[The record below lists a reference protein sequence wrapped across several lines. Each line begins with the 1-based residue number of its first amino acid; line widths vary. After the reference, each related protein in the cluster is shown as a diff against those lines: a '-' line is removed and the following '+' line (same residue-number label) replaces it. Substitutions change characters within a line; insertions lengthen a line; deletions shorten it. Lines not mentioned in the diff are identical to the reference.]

1 MRLDSLLDIIK
12 TVIEVK
18 AVEINPLVLAY
29 LGDTIYENYVRRF
42 LIASQGGN
50 VKQLQEKA
58 VEYVSAR
65 SQAMYLMR
73 LVELDFFT
81 DEEMDVL
88 KRARNCKSK
97 SHPKNC
103 DILTY
108 KHATALEAVIGYL
121 DIVGRKNRIDVMMEM
136 ILGGKLC

>member
-1 MRLDSLLDIIK
+1 MK
-12 TVIEVK
+12 P
-18 AVEINPLVLAY
+18 VEINPLVLAY
-29 LGDTIYENYVRRF
+29 LGDTIYENYIRRY
-42 LIASQGGN
+42 LINLGLTN
-50 VKQLQEKA
+50 VKQLQETA

-65 SQAMYLMR
+65 RQAAYLKS
-73 LVELDFFT
+73 LLDLDFFT

-121 DIVGRKNRIDVMMEM
+121 DIVGRKNRIDAMMEM

>member
-1 MRLDSLLDIIK
+1 MK
-12 TVIEVK
+12 P
-18 AVEINPLVLAY
+18 VEINPLVLAY
-29 LGDTIYENYVRRF
+29 LGDTIYENYVRRY
-42 LIASQGGN
+42 LINLGLTN
-50 VKQLQEKA
+50 VKQLQEAA

-65 SQAMYLMR
+65 RQAAYLKS
-73 LVELDFFT
+73 LLDLDFFT

-121 DIVGRKNRIDVMMEM
+121 DIVGRKNRIDVMMEI

>member
-1 MRLDSLLDIIK
+1 MK
-12 TVIEVK
+12 P
-18 AVEINPLVLAY
+18 VEINPLVLAY
-29 LGDTIYENYVRRF
+29 LGDTIYENYIRRY
-42 LIASQGGN
+42 LINLGLTN
-50 VKQLQEKA
+50 VKQLQETA

-65 SQAMYLMR
+65 REAAYLKS
-73 LVELDFFT
+73 LLDLDFFT

>member
-1 MRLDSLLDIIK
+1 MK
-12 TVIEVK
+12 P
-18 AVEINPLVLAY
+18 VEINPLVLAY
-29 LGDTIYENYVRRF
+29 LGDTIYENYVRRY
-42 LIASQGGN
+42 LINLGLTN
-50 VKQLQEKA
+50 VKQLQEAA

-65 SQAMYLMR
+65 SQAAYLKS
-73 LVELDFFT
+73 LLDLDFFT

-136 ILGGKLC
+136 ILGGNLC

>member
-1 MRLDSLLDIIK
+1 MK
-12 TVIEVK
+12 P
-18 AVEINPLVLAY
+18 VEINPLVLAY
-29 LGDTIYENYVRRF
+29 LGDTIYENYVRRY
-42 LIASQGGN
+42 LINLGLTN
-50 VKQLQEKA
+50 VKQLQEAA

-65 SQAMYLMR
+65 SQAAYLKS
-73 LVELDFFT
+73 LLDLDFFT
-81 DEEMDVL
+81 DEEMDAL
-88 KRARNCKSK
+88 KRARKSK

>member
-1 MRLDSLLDIIK
+1 MK
-12 TVIEVK
+12 P
-18 AVEINPLVLAY
+18 VEINPLVLAY
-29 LGDTIYENYVRRF
+29 LGDTIYENYIRRY
-42 LIASQGGN
+42 LINLGLTN
-50 VKQLQEKA
+50 VKQLQEAA

-65 SQAMYLMR
+65 RQAAYLKS
-73 LVELDFFT
+73 LLDLDFFT

-121 DIVGRKNRIDVMMEM
+121 DIVGRKNRIDVMMEI

>member
-1 MRLDSLLDIIK
+1 MK
-12 TVIEVK
+12 P
-18 AVEINPLVLAY
+18 VEINPLVLAY
-29 LGDTIYENYVRRF
+29 LGDTIYENYVRRY
-42 LIASQGGN
+42 LINLGLTN
-50 VKQLQEKA
+50 VKQLQEAA

-65 SQAMYLMR
+65 CQAAYLKS
-73 LVELDFFT
+73 LLDLDFFT

>member
-1 MRLDSLLDIIK
+1 M
-12 TVIEVK
+12 IEVK

-88 KRARNCKSK
+88 KRARNYKSK

-103 DILTY
+103 YVVTY

-121 DIVGRKNRIDVMMEM
+121 DLIGRNTRIQEIMDM

>member
-1 MRLDSLLDIIK
+1 
-12 TVIEVK
+12 VK
-18 AVEINPLVLAY
+18 PVEINPLVLAY
-29 LGDTIYENYVRRF
+29 LGDTIYENYVRRY
-42 LIASQGGN
+42 LINLGLTN
-50 VKQLQEKA
+50 VKQLQEAA

-65 SQAMYLMR
+65 CQAAYLKS
-73 LVELDFFT
+73 LLDLDFFT

-121 DIVGRKNRIDVMMEM
+121 DIVGRKNRIDAIIDM

>member
-1 MRLDSLLDIIK
+1 MKS
-12 TVIEVK
+12 
-18 AVEINPLVLAY
+18 VEINSLVLAY
-29 LGDTIYENYVRRF
+29 LGDTIYENYVRRY
-42 LIASQGGN
+42 LIELGLTN
-50 VKQLQEKA
+50 VKQLQEAA

-65 SQAMYLMR
+65 YQAAYLKS
-73 LVELDFFT
+73 LLNLDFFT
-81 DEEMDVL
+81 DDEIDVL

-108 KHATALEAVIGYL
+108 KHATALEALIGYL
-121 DIVGRKNRIDVMMEM
+121 DIVGRKNRIDEIMKM

>member
-1 MRLDSLLDIIK
+1 MK
-12 TVIEVK
+12 P
-18 AVEINPLVLAY
+18 VEINPLVLAY
-29 LGDTIYENYVRRF
+29 LGDTIYENYIRRY
-42 LIASQGGN
+42 LINLGLTN
-50 VKQLQEKA
+50 VKQLQEAA

-65 SQAMYLMR
+65 SQAAYLKS
-73 LVELDFFT
+73 LLDLDFFT

>member
-1 MRLDSLLDIIK
+1 MK
-12 TVIEVK
+12 P
-18 AVEINPLVLAY
+18 VEINPLVLAY
-29 LGDTIYENYVRRF
+29 LGDTIYENYIRRY
-42 LIASQGGN
+42 LINLGLTN
-50 VKQLQEKA
+50 VKQLQEAA

-65 SQAMYLMR
+65 RQAAYLKS
-73 LVELDFFT
+73 LLDLDFFT

>member
-1 MRLDSLLDIIK
+1 MKPVD
-12 TVIEVK
+12 
-18 AVEINPLVLAY
+18 INPLALAY
-29 LGDTIYENYVRRF
+29 LGDTIYENYVRRY
-42 LIASQGGN
+42 LINLGLTN
-50 VKQLQEKA
+50 VKQLQEAA

-65 SQAMYLMR
+65 SQAAYLKS
-73 LVELDFFT
+73 LLDLDFFT

>member
-1 MRLDSLLDIIK
+1 MK
-12 TVIEVK
+12 P
-18 AVEINPLVLAY
+18 VEINPLVLAY
-29 LGDTIYENYVRRF
+29 LGDTIYENYIRRY
-42 LIASQGGN
+42 LINLGLTN
-50 VKQLQEKA
+50 VKQLQETA

-65 SQAMYLMR
+65 RQAAYLKS
-73 LVELDFFT
+73 LLDLDFFT

>member
-1 MRLDSLLDIIK
+1 MK
-12 TVIEVK
+12 P
-18 AVEINPLVLAY
+18 VEINSLVLAY
-29 LGDTIYENYVRRF
+29 LGDTIYENYVRRY
-42 LIASQGGN
+42 LINLGLTN
-50 VKQLQEKA
+50 VKQLQETA

-65 SQAMYLMR
+65 RQAAYLKS
-73 LVELDFFT
+73 LLDLDFFT

>member
-1 MRLDSLLDIIK
+1 MK
-12 TVIEVK
+12 P
-18 AVEINPLVLAY
+18 VEINPLVLAY
-29 LGDTIYENYVRRF
+29 LGDTIYENYVRRY
-42 LIASQGGN
+42 LINLGLTN
-50 VKQLQEKA
+50 VKQLQEAA

-65 SQAMYLMR
+65 SQAAYLKS
-73 LVELDFFT
+73 LLDLDFFT

>member
-1 MRLDSLLDIIK
+1 
-12 TVIEVK
+12 VK
-18 AVEINPLVLAY
+18 PVEINPLVLAY
-29 LGDTIYENYVRRF
+29 LGDTIYENYVRRY
-42 LIASQGGN
+42 LINLGLTN
-50 VKQLQEKA
+50 VKQLQEAA

-65 SQAMYLMR
+65 SQAAYLKS
-73 LVELDFFT
+73 LLDLDFFT

>member
-1 MRLDSLLDIIK
+1 MK
-12 TVIEVK
+12 P
-18 AVEINPLVLAY
+18 VEINPLVLAY
-29 LGDTIYENYVRRF
+29 LGDTIYENYVRRY
-42 LIASQGGN
+42 LINLGLTN
-50 VKQLQEKA
+50 VKQLQEAA

-65 SQAMYLMR
+65 SQAAYLKN
-73 LVELDFFT
+73 LLDLDFFT

>member
-1 MRLDSLLDIIK
+1 MK
-12 TVIEVK
+12 P
-18 AVEINPLVLAY
+18 VEINPLVLAY
-29 LGDTIYENYVRRF
+29 LGDTIYENYVRRY
-42 LIASQGGN
+42 LINLGLTN
-50 VKQLQEKA
+50 VKQLQETA

-65 SQAMYLMR
+65 RQAAYLKS
-73 LVELDFFT
+73 LLDLDFFT

>member
-1 MRLDSLLDIIK
+1 MK
-12 TVIEVK
+12 P
-18 AVEINPLVLAY
+18 VEINPLVLAY
-29 LGDTIYENYVRRF
+29 FGDTIYENCVRRY
-42 LIASQGGN
+42 LINLGLTN
-50 VKQLQEKA
+50 VKQLQEAA

-65 SQAMYLMR
+65 SQAAYLKS
-73 LVELDFFT
+73 LLDLDFFT
-81 DEEMDVL
+81 DEVMDVL

>member
-1 MRLDSLLDIIK
+1 MK
-12 TVIEVK
+12 P
-18 AVEINPLVLAY
+18 VEINPLVLAY
-29 LGDTIYENYVRRF
+29 LGDTIYENYVRRY
-42 LIASQGGN
+42 LINLGLTN
-50 VKQLQEKA
+50 VKQLQEAA

-65 SQAMYLMR
+65 SQAAYLKN
-73 LVELDFFT
+73 LLDLDFFT

-121 DIVGRKNRIDVMMEM
+121 DIVGRKNRIDAMMEM

>member
-1 MRLDSLLDIIK
+1 MK
-12 TVIEVK
+12 P
-18 AVEINPLVLAY
+18 VEINPLVLAY
-29 LGDTIYENYVRRF
+29 LGDTIYENYVRRY
-42 LIASQGGN
+42 LINLGLTN
-50 VKQLQEKA
+50 VKQLQEAA

-65 SQAMYLMR
+65 SQAAYLKN
-73 LVELDFFT
+73 LLDLDFFT

-121 DIVGRKNRIDVMMEM
+121 DIVGRKNRIDAIIDM

>member
-1 MRLDSLLDIIK
+1 MK
-12 TVIEVK
+12 P
-18 AVEINPLVLAY
+18 VEINPLVLAY
-29 LGDTIYENYVRRF
+29 LGDTIYENYVRRY
-42 LIASQGGN
+42 LINLGLTN
-50 VKQLQEKA
+50 VKQLQEAA

-65 SQAMYLMR
+65 RQAAYLKS
-73 LVELDFFT
+73 LLDLDFFT

-121 DIVGRKNRIDVMMEM
+121 DIVGRKNRIGVMMEM

>member
-1 MRLDSLLDIIK
+1 MK
-12 TVIEVK
+12 P
-18 AVEINPLVLAY
+18 VEINPLVLAY
-29 LGDTIYENYVRRF
+29 LGDTIYENYVRRY
-42 LIASQGGN
+42 LINLGLTN
-50 VKQLQEKA
+50 VKQLQEVA

-65 SQAMYLMR
+65 SQAAYLKS
-73 LVELDFFT
+73 LLDLDFFT

-121 DIVGRKNRIDVMMEM
+121 DIVGRKNRIDAIIDM

>member
-1 MRLDSLLDIIK
+1 MK
-12 TVIEVK
+12 P
-18 AVEINPLVLAY
+18 VEINPLVLAY
-29 LGDTIYENYVRRF
+29 LGDTIYENYVRRY
-42 LIASQGGN
+42 LINLGLTN
-50 VKQLQEKA
+50 VKQLQEAA

-65 SQAMYLMR
+65 RQAAYLKS
-73 LVELDFFT
+73 LLDLDFFT

>member
-1 MRLDSLLDIIK
+1 MK
-12 TVIEVK
+12 P
-18 AVEINPLVLAY
+18 VEINPLVLAY
-29 LGDTIYENYVRRF
+29 LGDTIYENYVRRY
-42 LIASQGGN
+42 LINLGLTN
-50 VKQLQEKA
+50 VKQLQEA
-58 VEYVSAR
+58 AGEYVSAR
-65 SQAMYLMR
+65 YQAAYLKS
-73 LVELDFFT
+73 LLDLDFFT

>member
-1 MRLDSLLDIIK
+1 MK
-12 TVIEVK
+12 P
-18 AVEINPLVLAY
+18 VEINPLVLAY
-29 LGDTIYENYVRRF
+29 LGDTIYENYVRRY
-42 LIASQGGN
+42 LINLGLTN
-50 VKQLQEKA
+50 VKQLQEAA

-65 SQAMYLMR
+65 CQATYLKR
-73 LVELDFFT
+73 LLDLDFFT

-121 DIVGRKNRIDVMMEM
+121 DIVGRKNRIDAIIDM

>member
-1 MRLDSLLDIIK
+1 MK
-12 TVIEVK
+12 P
-18 AVEINPLVLAY
+18 VEINSLVLAY
-29 LGDTIYENYVRRF
+29 LGDTIYENYVRRY
-42 LIASQGGN
+42 LIELGLTN
-50 VKQLQEKA
+50 VKQLQEAA

-65 SQAMYLMR
+65 YQAAYLKS
-73 LVELDFFT
+73 LLNLDFFT
-81 DEEMDVL
+81 DDEMDVL

-108 KHATALEAVIGYL
+108 KHATALEALIGYL
-121 DIVGRKNRIDVMMEM
+121 DIVGRENRIDEIMKM